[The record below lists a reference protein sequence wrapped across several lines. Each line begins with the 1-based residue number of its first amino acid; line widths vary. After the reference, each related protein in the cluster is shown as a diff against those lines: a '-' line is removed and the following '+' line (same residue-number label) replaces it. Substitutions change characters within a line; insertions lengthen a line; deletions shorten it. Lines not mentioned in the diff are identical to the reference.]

1 MADPR
6 WPRKPRATRGPSV
19 GSVAPFGAV
28 LPFSVLLA
36 EAGLGRRAAGVSIEG
51 VNTPLGKAPISSERK
66 FPIEMAQDSTLLT

>member
-1 MADPR
+1 M
-6 WPRKPRATRGPSV
+6 
-19 GSVAPFGAV
+19 
-28 LPFSVLLA
+28 PFSVLLA